1 MRIIALPVVL
11 FLGFIAQI
19 AQAQVV
25 VVSPNDSAS
34 VSATIT
40 DEYTPA
46 EVHIHV
52 INNANFQQAINWKMV
67 NVNLPS
73 QSWEA
78 KLCDNVNCYD
88 LLINS
93 GPYTSAYIPAHD
105 SMDTKFQFT
114 AHCIDGTA
122 DCNVVFFIDGD
133 SANTA
138 VVVNYKATITNNCNT
153 GINEVGTTSLHVY
166 PNPVKNS
173 FTVKGIETAG
183 NLSFE
188 VYDLQGR
195 LAKSDVVSAS
205 STEIE
210 ISIAT
215 LSPGAYILKAI
226 NQSGKVVAT
235 SQLNKID

>member
-1 MRIIALPVVL
+1 MRITALPIVL
-11 FLGFIAQI
+11 FFGFIAQF
-19 AQAQVV
+19 AQAQVI
-25 VVSPNDSAS
+25 VVSPNDSAA
-34 VSATIT
+34 VSETIN

-67 NVNLPS
+67 NVNLPN
-73 QSWEA
+73 QAWEA

-88 LLINS
+88 LLIS
-93 GPYTSAYIPAHD
+93 AGPYTSAYIPAHD

-114 AHCIDGTA
+114 AHCINGTG
-122 DCNVVFFIDGD
+122 DCNVVFYIDGD

-138 VVVNYKATITNNCNT
+138 VVLNYKATIANNCNT
-153 GINEVGTTSLHVY
+153 AINEVGTTTLKVF
-166 PNPVKNS
+166 PNPVTSS
-173 FTVKGIETAG
+173 FTVKGFEAAG
-183 NLSFE
+183 NVSFE

-195 LAKSDVVSAS
+195 LAKSEVLSATTS
-205 STEIE
+205 EIE

-215 LSPGAYILKAI
+215 LSPGAYILKAV
-226 NQSGKVVAT
+226 NDKGKVVAT